1 MSEKFYWLTSETQ
14 SNMKTLKIK
23 TADNSQE
30 RINADGEIWFEETE
44 EDEAK
49 MFLKDLK
56 YCMHYLYCFKYGKA
70 ARATWMDNNWLN
82 KFD

>member
-1 MSEKFYWLTSETQ
+1 MSEKFFWLTTETQ

-30 RINADGEIWFEETE
+30 RTNTDGEIWFEETE
-44 EDEAK
+44 EEEAK

-56 YCMHYLYCFKYGKA
+56 YYMRYLYCCKYGKVD
-70 ARATWMDNNWLN
+70 RASWMNDVWLN
-82 KFD
+82 KFE